1 MTDQKAPGC
10 GFFASPDVTFPLT
23 SGPIVPMTQDR
34 FPSRVAFR
42 NAFIAGIFLLLLA
55 ACAND
60 THTTRGAD
68 GRRTTTVGVP
78 QEGEESRPVAM
89 MGEQKFFDGRIN
101 ATVTVSQG
109 LDGLARRGGWR
120 TLGRTR
126 AEAPELQDVFSREL
140 GDPEKNDIGQTINK
154 MVALQ
159 VMGSP
164 LPPVMLRIL
173 LNNTSGEPA
182 EVARAPLGRDAV
194 GVVGHHLGGVDD
206 VDPEGVAE
214 TVLGDHPGG
223 SYVDRASP
231 PCARPLRWR
240 PMGQQIAV
248 VAKPSSNPGVVRFEA
263 NRNLTGQGHEVFHS
277 SAEAMGTRPAAVLA
291 RRLLDTGR
299 VETVHVFGN
308 MITVDVAK
316 GFDASGLEDVVADLY
331 QIGRASC
338 RERV

>member
-1 MTDQKAPGC
+1 
-10 GFFASPDVTFPLT
+10 
-23 SGPIVPMTQDR
+23 MTQDR

-182 EVARAPLGRDAV
+182 EVGIELFKSSLGDFAVKPEKITVPASARSS
-194 GVVGHHLGGVDD
+194 
-206 VDPEGVAE
+206 PEGMSSRLGVTSNE
-214 TVLGDHPGG
+214 IPVQLTLNLNGKTETHTVL
-223 SYVDRASP
+223 VKN
-231 PCARPLRWR
+231 
-240 PMGQQIAV
+240 V
-248 VAKPSSNPGVVRFEA
+248 VIEPE
-263 NRNLTGQGHEVFHS
+263 
-277 SAEAMGTRPAAVLA
+277 
-291 RRLLDTGR
+291 
-299 VETVHVFGN
+299 
-308 MITVDVAK
+308 
-316 GFDASGLEDVVADLY
+316 
-331 QIGRASC
+331 IGRAH
-338 RERV
+338 V